1 MGWLPSNFHRRG
13 FMGLVGST
21 TTALLACSC
30 GKAFAQQPAEQGG
43 AIPGGDKS
51 AKSKMLGMGADMLQN
66 HAPINAIN
74 MYLNGFHVYADD
86 MGRQIEAHHYCHHLN
101 EEFFQCVIYDG
112 NKTDSRLIGIEYI
125 VSERIFKTLPEDE
138 KPLWHSHRHE
148 TTSGELVMPGIP
160 MPVEHTAIATLVN
173 TYGKTWHTW
182 QIDRDSALP
191 LGIPQ
196 LMMGFTEDGQ
206 LKPEMISG
214 KVGVDRAGLLRS
226 RREASGPT
234 AAAFRTT
241 DMRKILLSLVALYGM
256 GTAGFAQDG
265 GVYQPPGSAWPTAP
279 GAGKSGNARKPTLG
293 APNYGPVDGAIQGTV
308 GQDGVYSGSAPGAGK
323 PTGGQGTKLPSDVS
337 GNGNITGQSYGGQLY
352 FSNGTTG
359 TRYGDRTYFS
369 DGTTG
374 TTYGNKTYL
383 SNGKVCQQY
392 GGQLNCN

>member
-30 GKAFAQQPAEQGG
+30 GKVFAQQPAEQGG

-125 VSERIFKTLPEDE
+125 VSERVFKTLPEDE

-206 LKPEMISG
+206 LKPEMIQSRDKELG
-214 KVGVDRAGLLRS
+214 ISTAKERKDR
-226 RREASGPT
+226 
-234 AAAFRTT
+234 
-241 DMRKILLSLVALYGM
+241 
-256 GTAGFAQDG
+256 QDLT
-265 GVYQPPGSAWPTAP
+265 QSAPPVQP
-279 GAGKSGNARKPTLG
+279 GADGWQSGQ
-293 APNYGPVDGAIQGTV
+293 AP
-308 GQDGVYSGSAPGAGK
+308 
-323 PTGGQGTKLPSDVS
+323 
-337 GNGNITGQSYGGQLY
+337 QLVL
-352 FSNGTTG
+352 
-359 TRYGDRTYFS
+359 
-369 DGTTG
+369 
-374 TTYGNKTYL
+374 NKIPL
-383 SNGKVCQQY
+383 KNKRG
-392 GGQLNCN
+392 